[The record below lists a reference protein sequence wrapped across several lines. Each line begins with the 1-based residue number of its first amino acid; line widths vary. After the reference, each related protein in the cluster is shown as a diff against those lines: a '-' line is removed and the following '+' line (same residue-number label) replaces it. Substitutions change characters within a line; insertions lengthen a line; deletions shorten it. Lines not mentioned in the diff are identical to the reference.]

1 MAGITQV
8 NPVKA
13 TGTSNR
19 SRSYLGKSIMAF
31 NIDYAVNG
39 TNFDSTEN
47 GPTGA
52 HQLILEQLQA
62 QGINI
67 VGLSALRSDGSNDG
81 QVYTI
86 LVEGDFGSDTYD
98 GTNSE
103 TLAAFL
109 QTEIR
114 AETSI
119 GVGSVNLSS
128 ATVAA
133 VDGFPMFAHEG

>member
-1 MAGITQV
+1 M
-8 NPVKA
+8 
-13 TGTSNR
+13 
-19 SRSYLGKSIMAF
+19 
-31 NIDYAVNG
+31 
-39 TNFDSTEN
+39 
-47 GPTGA
+47 
-52 HQLILEQLQA
+52 
-62 QGINI
+62 
-67 VGLSALRSDGSNDG
+67 RSDGSNDG

-86 LVEGDFGSDTYD
+86 LVEGDFGTDTYD

>member
-52 HQLILEQLQA
+52 HQLVLEIIQKTH
-62 QGINI
+62 NI

-86 LVEGDFGSDTYD
+86 LVEGDFGTDTYD
-98 GTNSE
+98 GSNSE

-114 AETSI
+114 AQTSI

>member
-13 TGTSNR
+13 TGLTNR
-19 SRSYLGKSIMAF
+19 SRSYLGKTIMAF
-31 NIDYAVNG
+31 EIDYAVNG

-52 HQLILEQLQA
+52 HQLVLEQLQ
-62 QGINI
+62 QTMNI
-67 VGLSALRSDGSNDG
+67 VGLSALRSDGSNAG

-103 TLAAFL
+103 TLAAHL
-109 QTEIR
+109 EDVIQ
-114 AETSI
+114 ANTSI
-119 GVGSVNLSS
+119 GVGSVDLSS
-128 ATVAA
+128 ATVGA

>member
-13 TGTSNR
+13 TGLTNR
-19 SRSYLGKSIMAF
+19 SRSYLGKTIMAF
-31 NIDYAVNG
+31 DIDYAVNG
-39 TNFDSTEN
+39 TDFDSTEN

-52 HQLILEQLQA
+52 HQLILEQLQ
-62 QGINI
+62 QTMNI
-67 VGLSALRSDGSNDG
+67 VGLSALRSDGSNNG

-86 LVEGDFGSDTYD
+86 MVEGDFGTDTYD

-103 TLAAFL
+103 TLAAHL
-109 QTEIR
+109 EDVIQ
-114 AETSI
+114 ANTSI
-119 GVGSVNLSS
+119 GVGSVDLSS

-133 VDGFPMFAHEG
+133 VAGFPMYAHEG

>member
-1 MAGITQV
+1 
-8 NPVKA
+8 
-13 TGTSNR
+13 
-19 SRSYLGKSIMAF
+19 MAF
-31 NIDYAVNG
+31 I
-39 TNFDSTEN
+39 
-47 GPTGA
+47 
-52 HQLILEQLQA
+52 
-62 QGINI
+62 I
-67 VGLSALRSDGSNDG
+67 VIFTSGS
-81 QVYTI
+81 
-86 LVEGDFGSDTYD
+86 
-98 GTNSE
+98 NSE

>member
-13 TGTSNR
+13 TGLSNR
-19 SRSYLGKSIMAF
+19 SRSYLGKTIMAF
-31 NIDYAVNG
+31 DIDYAVNG
-39 TNFDSTEN
+39 TNFDTTEN

-52 HQLILEQLQA
+52 HQLILEQLQ
-62 QGINI
+62 QTMNI
-67 VGLSALRSDGSNDG
+67 VGLSALRSDGSNNG

-86 LVEGDFGSDTYD
+86 MVEGDFGTDTYD

-103 TLAAFL
+103 TLAAHL
-109 QTEIR
+109 EDVIQ
-114 AETSI
+114 ANTSI
-119 GVGSVNLSS
+119 GVGSVDLSS

-133 VDGFPMFAHEG
+133 VAGFPMYANEG

>member
-1 MAGITQV
+1 MATVTQV

-13 TGTSNR
+13 TGLTNR
-19 SRSYLGKSIMAF
+19 SRSYNGKTIMAF

-39 TNFDSTEN
+39 TNFDTTEN

-52 HQLILEQLQA
+52 HQIVLGQLA
-62 QGINI
+62 QNLTI

-86 LVEGDFGSDTYD
+86 LVEGDFGTDTYD

-103 TLAAFL
+103 TLAAHL
-109 QTEIR
+109 EDVIQ
-114 AETSI
+114 ANTSI
-119 GVGSVNLSS
+119 GVGSVDLSS

-133 VDGFPMFAHEG
+133 VAGFPMYANGS

>member
-13 TGTSNR
+13 TGLTNR
-19 SRSYLGKSIMAF
+19 SRSYLGKTIMAF
-31 NIDYAVNG
+31 DIDYAVNG
-39 TNFDSTEN
+39 TNFDTTEN

-52 HQLILEQLQA
+52 HQLILEQLQ
-62 QGINI
+62 QTMNI
-67 VGLSALRSDGSNDG
+67 VGLSALRSDGSNNG

-86 LVEGDFGSDTYD
+86 MVEGDFGSDTYD

-103 TLAAFL
+103 TLAAHL
-109 QTEIR
+109 EDVIQ
-114 AETSI
+114 ANTSI
-119 GVGSVNLSS
+119 GVGSVDLSS

-133 VDGFPMFAHEG
+133 VAGFPMFANEG

>member
-13 TGTSNR
+13 TGLTNR
-19 SRSYLGKSIMAF
+19 SRSYLGKTIMAF
-31 NIDYAVNG
+31 EIDYAVNG

-52 HQLILEQLQA
+52 HQLVLEQLQ
-62 QGINI
+62 QTMNI
-67 VGLSALRSDGSNDG
+67 VGLSALRSDGSNAG

-86 LVEGDFGSDTYD
+86 MVEGDFGTDTYD

-103 TLAAFL
+103 TLAAHL
-109 QTEIR
+109 EDVIQ
-114 AETSI
+114 ANTSI
-119 GVGSVNLSS
+119 GVGSVDLSS
-128 ATVAA
+128 ATVSAL
-133 VDGFPMFAHEG
+133 DGFPMYANEG